1 MIYILTVFFF
11 VLVFLVEA
19 WFAFHTSV
27 DDISPV
33 SL

>member
-1 MIYILTVFFF
+1 MIYILTVFF
-11 VLVFLVEA
+11 VLVFLVGA
-19 WFAFHTSV
+19 SFAFHTSV